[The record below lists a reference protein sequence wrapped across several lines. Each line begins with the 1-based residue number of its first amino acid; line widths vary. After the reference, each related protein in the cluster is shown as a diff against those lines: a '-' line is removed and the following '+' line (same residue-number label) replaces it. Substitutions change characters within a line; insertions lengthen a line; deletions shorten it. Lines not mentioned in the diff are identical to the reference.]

1 MLVFDKA
8 TTYINEE
15 IIKFLNDNKILYVI
29 IPAGFTRF
37 LQPLD
42 VSINRP
48 FKMTLKKYYLNFQ
61 QNNLDAIMNNKF
73 FVKDEDILNMI
84 HKIWYNEE
92 DIKKT
97 VIINS
102 FLVYDISQN
111 LDGTQDDLFR
121 WPELYYDINNKTDI
135 SFIINDLDI
144 SEDDKNEYI

>member
-1 MLVFDKA
+1 
-8 TTYINEE
+8 
-15 IIKFLNDNKILYVI
+15 
-29 IPAGFTRF
+29 
-37 LQPLD
+37 
-42 VSINRP
+42 
-48 FKMTLKKYYLNFQ
+48 MTLKKYYLNFQ

-121 WPELYYDINNKTDI
+121 WPDLYYDINNKTDI